1 MTAPAIRA
9 EATGGCL
16 CGAVRFAARD
26 VPLTAGVCH
35 CEMCRRWTG
44 SALIEVSL
52 PDAQIDWQGEGRIA
66 RRQTSA
72 WGQRGWCADCG
83 SALFFRMTAE
93 NEFSGGYDIPL
104 GLFDDP
110 NGFRITHEIYIDH
123 KPDSFAYAGQDDRKL
138 LTRADCVAK
147 FPLLDSEQARSKP

>member
-26 VPLTAGVCH
+26 VPLTVGVCH

-44 SALIEVSL
+44 SALIGVTVPTGSVSFSG
-52 PDAQIDWQGEGRIA
+52 DALTVM
-66 RRQTSA
+66 QTSDWA
-72 WGQRGWCADCG
+72 ERAFCGRCG
-83 SALFFRMTAE
+83 SGVYFRVTMEGDWFGNTE
-93 NEFSGGYDIPL
+93 LPV

-110 NGFRITHEIYIDH
+110 DGFEITNEIYIDH
-123 KPDSFAYAGQDDRKL
+123 KPDSYAYAGQETRRL
-138 LTRADCVAK
+138 LTRADCVEK
-147 FPLLDSEQARSKP
+147 FSVLDGDVGTG